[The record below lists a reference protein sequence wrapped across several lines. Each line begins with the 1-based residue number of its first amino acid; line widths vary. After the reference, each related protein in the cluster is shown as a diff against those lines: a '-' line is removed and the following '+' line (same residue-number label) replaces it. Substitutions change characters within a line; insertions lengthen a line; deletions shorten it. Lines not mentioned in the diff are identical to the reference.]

1 MILSE
6 MLKGEFEILEA
17 ENGFSMSRHADR
29 YETKI
34 SLILLDIVMPGMD
47 GFGVL
52 EYMNRNNL
60 IGDIPVIMISG
71 RRFGQGHQAGV

>member
-1 MILSE
+1 MRLRKP
-6 MLKGEFEILEA
+6 LLLV
-17 ENGFSMSRHADR
+17 NL
-29 YETKI
+29 

-71 RRFGQGHQAGV
+71 EDSGEVTGVS

>member
-1 MILSE
+1 
-6 MLKGEFEILEA
+6 
-17 ENGFSMSRHADR
+17 MSRHADR

-34 SLILLDIVMPGMD
+34 SLILLDIVMPGMN

-71 RRFGQGHQAGV
+71 EDSGEVIKQAYEWEFLIISSARSIWRLYTGVS